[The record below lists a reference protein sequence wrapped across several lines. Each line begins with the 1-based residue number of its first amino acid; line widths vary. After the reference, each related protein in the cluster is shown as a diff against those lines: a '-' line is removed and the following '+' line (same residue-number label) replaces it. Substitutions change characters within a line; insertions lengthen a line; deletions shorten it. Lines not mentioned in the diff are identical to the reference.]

1 MLRNLRAAENFHI
14 VLWLLKDL
22 CWVMVWKPLGL
33 AMFVP
38 TFIMAVAIAWRLR
51 ADRGELLHALA
62 VVCWIAA
69 NGVWMMG
76 EFWFEDTKRH
86 WAVPFFVAG
95 LAIVGWHYLGI
106 PLRRARLDT
115 GHMDGGA

>member
-38 TFIMAVAIAWRLR
+38 TLLMAVAIAWRLR
-51 ADRGELLHALA
+51 GDRGELLHALA
-62 VVCWIAA
+62 VVCWIMA

-86 WAVPFFVAG
+86 WAAPFFVAG
-95 LAIVGWHYLGI
+95 LVIAGWHYLGAFT
-106 PLRRARLDT
+106 RRARPRL
-115 GHMDGGA
+115 GREAGAS